1 MKLAL
6 WARFCERLLLTVQ
19 VECLVL
25 HVTATGADAKQARAL
40 ELEVGDNILHNGALR
55 RPRLS
60 VLVIDRHVPVLER
73 LLAGPEAHF
82 VEPGRIVRMDPP
94 CQMQEARQR
103 LQMAPHIREQH
114 LELLVAV
121 GARKSHTL
129 HALVNCHGMTPLGG
143 GAAAALSAAHSA
155 VRPASALVVPAA
167 ENLPRL
173 PHADKMI
180 QSRGSPGCTAC
191 PASAPV

>member
-1 MKLAL
+1 MELAL
-6 WARFCERLLLTVQ
+6 RARFCERLLLTVQ

-25 HVTATGADAKQARAL
+25 NVTATGADAKQARAL

-60 VLVIDRHVPVLER
+60 VLVIGRHAPVLER

-114 LELLVAV
+114 LELLVTV
-121 GARKSHTL
+121 GARKSHAL
-129 HALVNCHGMTPLGG
+129 HALVNRHGMTPLGS
-143 GAAAALSAAHSA
+143 GAAAALSAALFTA
-155 VRPASALVVPAA
+155 RPPQ
-167 ENLPRL
+167 RL
-173 PHADKMI
+173 L
-180 QSRGSPGCTAC
+180 S
-191 PASAPV
+191 